1 MIDNTH
7 IYNLKAVM
15 YEVGLSA
22 ATLRAWE
29 SRYGLLKPQRSRG
42 GHRLYSRQ
50 DIEMLKWLVQK
61 QNEGLSISH
70 AIEMWKSLHEA
81 DQVNLLQILAAAPE
95 VTTGEGT
102 LDELR
107 DKWVAACILFDDQAA
122 NRTLDQAFAIAAPE
136 TICTEV
142 LQKGLVQIGAG
153 WYAGSISV
161 QQEHFASAIAIRRIN
176 SLMVAVAPPTR
187 VGHILAACPPGEEHA
202 FILLLVTYLLR
213 RAGWDVIYLGANVPL
228 EDLEATIQVTKPV
241 MVLSAAQTL
250 NSAASLRTM
259 SEYLMTRIIPLAYG
273 GGIFSRIPVSTQCI
287 SGYYLGTNIAMVLK
301 MLEQLVIEPPSMPIA
316 QPVSPEYAQTLKIFL
331 QNETLII
338 DQVASKIQSELIEPA
353 HLELAST
360 NLTRLIASALVL
372 GDINLLDPSIEWLN
386 GLLENRG
393 FSAFVVLQFY
403 AAYLQAV
410 ERCLGDEGKVIL
422 SWLSRLK

>member
-1 MIDNTH
+1 
-7 IYNLKAVM
+7 
-15 YEVGLSA
+15 
-22 ATLRAWE
+22 
-29 SRYGLLKPQRSRG
+29 
-42 GHRLYSRQ
+42 
-50 DIEMLKWLVQK
+50 MLKWLVQK

-70 AIEMWKSLHEA
+70 AIEMWKSFHEV
-81 DQVNLLQILAAAPE
+81 DPVNLNQTLAAAPE
-95 VTTGEGT
+95 VTTGEGM

-107 DKWVAACILFDDQAA
+107 DKWMAACIVFDDQAA

-142 LQKGLVQIGAG
+142 LQKGLAQIGAS

-176 SLMVAVAPPTR
+176 SLLAAVTPPTR
-187 VGHILAACPPGEEHA
+187 VGHILAACPSGEEHD
-202 FILLLVTYLLR
+202 FILLLATYLLR

-259 SEYLMTRIIPLAYG
+259 SEYLMTRTIPLAYG
-273 GGIFSRIPVSTQCI
+273 GGIFSRVPGSTQCI
-287 SGYYLGTNIAMVLK
+287 TGYYLGTNIAMLPRT
-301 MLEQLVIEPPSMPIA
+301 LEQLVMELPSMPIV
-316 QPVSPEYAQTLKIFL
+316 QPVSPEYARTLEIFL
-331 QNETLII
+331 QNETLIVS
-338 DQVASKIQSELIEPA
+338 QVAPKVQMELIEPA
-353 HLELAST
+353 HLELANT
-360 NLTRLIASALVL
+360 NLTHLIASALVL
-372 GDINLLDPSIEWLN
+372 GDVNLLDPSIEWLN

-393 FSAFVVLQFY
+393 FSASVVLQFY

-410 ERCLGDEGKVIL
+410 ERCLGDEGEVIL